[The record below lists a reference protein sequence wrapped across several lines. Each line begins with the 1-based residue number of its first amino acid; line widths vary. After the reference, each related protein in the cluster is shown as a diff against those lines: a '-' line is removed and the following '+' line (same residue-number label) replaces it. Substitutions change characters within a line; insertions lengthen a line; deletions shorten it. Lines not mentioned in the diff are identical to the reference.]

1 MSQLQNNNALIQ
13 QLTKHFNLE
22 SELFSEKS
30 GFFFEGAQRQHN
42 LETLR
47 HLASFGDMVLFLT
60 GDKGAGKTTLLRKL
74 VTSSF
79 EGLNVWHLDC
89 ERLVQEGQGRS
100 TYILK
105 ACLQLLGLDT
115 KEDDSSRLLTIL
127 LTECHRLVASDGVRT
142 LFAFDNAD
150 KLPKKE
156 LQAYCSFCKELSPE
170 SALVMLFV
178 GSNGLIQSSKL
189 ASDLELD
196 VWWHQIQLKP
206 LSQTEVLPYLERALV
221 LAGCSVK
228 LELTDVQIQQ
238 ISELGKGLP
247 SRINKLFPSVVL
259 EPGLLKIKAKS
270 NSRGAPIWIMFG
282 LAGLLV
288 ISFIFV
294 SYQHGLFDRIVPVF
308 SLDDELVSAKLDK
321 DVSPVVPDVD
331 LGLIDERSLQQ
342 KARLAMLDTVMKE
355 KGISIPLAKESEKII
370 QNPSP
375 LKLSLNE
382 TKQNVLDK
390 AIEDDLAKSL
400 EQGTFDLPEQALNK
414 GEQEN
419 DVDLSGR
426 EDEVLIDK
434 EVRDSKINTKLVE
447 NLKEKEIL
455 KPYTV
460 TKYEDRSLDFKS
472 KAWLKGQSES
482 SYLAQILGSYS
493 EETAVN
499 FIRKIGKQKFE
510 VFYLQT
516 EHKGKSWY
524 VVFYGIFPA
533 KRHAQDA
540 VKNAPKIIRS
550 QNPWIRRSTEVLASY
565 PN

>member
-13 QLTKHFNLE
+13 QLTKHFNLN

-60 GDKGAGKTTLLRKL
+60 GDKGAGKTTLLHKL
-74 VTSSF
+74 VASSF
-79 EGLNVWHLDC
+79 EGLNVWYLDC

-100 TYILK
+100 SYILK
-105 ACLQLLGLDT
+105 ACLQLLGLQT
-115 KEDDSSRLLTIL
+115 KEEDSAKLLRIL

-156 LQAYCSFCKELSPE
+156 LQAYCGFCKGLSPE
-170 SALVMLFV
+170 SALVMLFS
-178 GSNGLIQSSKL
+178 GSSGLIQSSKL
-189 ASDLELD
+189 GSDSGLD

-206 LSQTEVLPYLERALV
+206 LSQTEVLPYLEQALV
-221 LAGCSVK
+221 HAGYTEK
-228 LELTDVQIQQ
+228 LELTDVQVHQMND
-238 ISELGKGLP
+238 LGKGLP
-247 SRINKLFPSVVL
+247 GRINKLFPSVVL
-259 EPGLLKIKAKS
+259 EPGLLKIKIKS
-270 NSRGAPIWIMFG
+270 ESRGVPIWIMFG

-288 ISFIFV
+288 SSFIFV

-308 SLDDELVSAKLDK
+308 SLEDELVIAKLEK
-321 DVSPVVPDVD
+321 DISQVVPILDS
-331 LGLIDERSLQQ
+331 GLIDEKNLQQ
-342 KARLAMLDTVMKE
+342 KARLAMLDIVMKE
-355 KGISIPLAKESEKII
+355 KGISIPLEKEIEQLII
-370 QNPSP
+370 NPSP
-375 LKLSLNE
+375 LKVGLNK
-382 TKQNVLDK
+382 T
-390 AIEDDLAKSL
+390 IEDNFGKSIN
-400 EQGTFDLPEQALNK
+400 QGAFDLP
-414 GEQEN
+414 GEVLGN
-419 DVDLSGR
+419 DVQGDIVTLSAKK
-426 EDEVLIDK
+426 EEVIVVNEL
-434 EVRDSKINTKLVE
+434 RDSKINTKLMG
-447 NLKEKEIL
+447 NLKGKEL
-455 KPYTV
+455 LEPYTV
-460 TKYEDRSLDFKS
+460 PDNVNRPLYFKS
-472 KAWLKGQSES
+472 KAWLQEQSGS

-499 FIRKIGKQKFE
+499 FIKKIGKQKFE

-516 EHKGKSWY
+516 EHKEKSWY

-533 KRHAQDA
+533 KTHAQDA

-565 PN
+565 PK